1 MVYSEDPGN
10 SSRGNAE
17 VLQSLVEFLGVRV
30 LGANK
35 LGLGVGKHRQDVV
48 LGHLHTSLPQK
59 VGGVD
64 KLHMG
69 PSHKGGVTARGHN
82 GHLGLLKYAGAAVN
96 LLLSGDGRRSGHGG
110 GNAVDGQLGVEE
122 RHL

>member
-1 MVYSEDPGN
+1 MVHSEDPGN

-17 VLQSLVEFLGVRV
+17 VLQSLIEFLGVRV
-30 LGANK
+30 LSANN
-35 LGLGVGKHRQDVV
+35 LGLRVGKHRQDVV